1 MSHVKITVMH
11 VPYTDSKQFKARTI
25 ISMTLVKN
33 FYGEDMIVPP
43 TLINKENIPPEQRIK
58 SVQFGFE
65 TVGLVEKGMKIL
77 L

>member
-1 MSHVKITVMH
+1 
-11 VPYTDSKQFKARTI
+11 
-25 ISMTLVKN
+25 MTLVKI

-43 TLINKENIPPEQRIK
+43 TLINKEIKEQRMK

>member
-1 MSHVKITVMH
+1 
-11 VPYTDSKQFKARTI
+11 
-25 ISMTLVKN
+25 MTLVKN

-43 TLINKENIPPEQRIK
+43 TLINKEIIPPEQRMK
-58 SVQFGFE
+58 SVQLGFE

>member
-1 MSHVKITVMH
+1 
-11 VPYTDSKQFKARTI
+11 
-25 ISMTLVKN
+25 MTLVKN

-43 TLINKENIPPEQRIK
+43 TLINKEIIPPEQRMK

-65 TVGLVEKGMKIL
+65 TVGLIEKGMKIL

>member
-11 VPYTDSKQFKARTI
+11 VPYTANNSKPVLSFQWKI
-25 ISMTLVKN
+25 

-43 TLINKENIPPEQRIK
+43 TLIKKEIIPPEQRMK

-65 TVGLVEKGMKIL
+65 TVGQVEKGMKIL